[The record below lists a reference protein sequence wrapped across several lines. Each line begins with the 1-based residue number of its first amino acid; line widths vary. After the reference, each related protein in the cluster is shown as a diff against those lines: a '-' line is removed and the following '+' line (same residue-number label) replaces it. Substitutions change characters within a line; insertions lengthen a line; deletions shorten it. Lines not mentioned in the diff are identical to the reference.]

1 MSKFKPPRVSPEIE
15 QALEGLDWYWD
26 TGKKH
31 WKIMVGFDVLSVVS
45 NGPKPTQ
52 HYDKMTLKN
61 IQNWRKKMNI

>member
-1 MSKFKPPRVSPEIE
+1 MSKFKPPRISKETE
-15 QALEGLDWYWD
+15 QALEGLEWHWEN
-26 TGKKH
+26 GKNH
-31 WKIMVGFDVLSVVS
+31 WKIMVGFDMLSVVS